1 MSPNGGWTDMG
12 ILENPKK
19 YYALAG
25 QMRAM
30 AEDEADPFH
39 ADRLRRVAIAY
50 EKRAWAM
57 EDQLKLAPEN
67 AGLMPDGEAAFA
79 APRKQAKLRLPP
91 RASV

>member
-1 MSPNGGWTDMG
+1 MG

-19 YYALAG
+19 YHALAG

-39 ADRLRRVAIAY
+39 AERLRRVALAY

-57 EDQLKLAPEN
+57 EDQLKTSPQD
-67 AGLMPDGEAAFA
+67 AGLMGEGEGDFA
-79 APRKQAKLRLPP
+79 PTRQAVNLPRMPS
-91 RASV
+91 RASLN

>member
-1 MSPNGGWTDMG
+1 MG

-19 YYALAG
+19 YYALAA

-30 AEDEADPFH
+30 ADAEADPSH

-57 EDQLKLAPEN
+57 EDKLKSEPPDVALLAVEEQLVRQGLAADTASRKLPHSLA
-67 AGLMPDGEAAFA
+67 
-79 APRKQAKLRLPP
+79 R
-91 RASV
+91 

>member
-1 MSPNGGWTDMG
+1 MG

-30 AEDEADPFH
+30 ANAEADPFH

-57 EDQLKLAPEN
+57 EDQLRLAPQN
-67 AGLMPDGEAAFA
+67 AGRMTDAEADFA
-79 APRKQAKLRLPP
+79 APRQTAKLRLPA